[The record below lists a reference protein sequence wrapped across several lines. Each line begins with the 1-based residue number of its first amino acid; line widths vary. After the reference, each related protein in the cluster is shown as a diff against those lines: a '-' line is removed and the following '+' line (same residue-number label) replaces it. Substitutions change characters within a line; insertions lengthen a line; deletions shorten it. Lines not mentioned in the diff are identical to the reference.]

1 MNLGEYIAARGRGTP
16 ALTHAEAKIAGIG
29 YPLTK
34 NWFKLNSLK
43 EVDGEAMHA
52 AKMARKAAVKARK
65 ETNVILYGVAPNE
78 PKEPKKIRKAK
89 RVVAKALKTLGLTL
103 AAPAAPPPLRVVR
116 APRPVEA
123 DVSAY
128 VNSAAFL
135 ASFEWKRLRVKAFEK
150 YGRACLC
157 CGATPATGAVL
168 NVDHVKSR
176 RRRPDLALDLN
187 NLQVLCGDCNHG
199 KGNED
204 TDYRAA

>member
-16 ALTHAEAKIAGIG
+16 ALTYAEAKIAGIG

-34 NWFKLNSLK
+34 NWFKLNLLK
-43 EVDGEAMHA
+43 DVDGEAMHA
-52 AKMARKAAVKARK
+52 ARMTRVADVKAKK
-65 ETNVILYGVAPNE
+65 ETKIALYDAGPKT
-78 PKEPKKIRKAK
+78 PKEPKKIREAK

-103 AAPAAPPPLRVVR
+103 ATQVSPPLRIVR
-116 APRPVEA
+116 APRSPEA

-150 YGRACLC
+150 YGRICLC
-157 CGATPATGAVL
+157 CGASPATGAVL
-168 NVDHVKSR
+168 NIDHVKSR
-176 RRRPDLALDLN
+176 RRRPDLALELN

-199 KGNED
+199 KGNDEI
-204 TDYRAA
+204 DYRKA